1 MRKTLELKN
10 KISKLTL
17 ILILIGVSF
26 GFKNQTSEFSFIDKY
41 GNEII
46 IQNTELIP
54 ELINAEFLK
63 NNLNG
68 THFTFKL
75 KEDSDLKFEYRI
87 AEFVRINKTEYRL
100 RILQKPKSDKS
111 EDIIRY
117 VGYSNYR
124 MKLKKTKSGIELE
137 KVEFMYAEI

>member
-1 MRKTLELKN
+1 M
-10 KISKLTL
+10 TL

-26 GFKNQTSEFSFIDKY
+26 GLKAQTSEFSFTDKY
-41 GNEII
+41 GNEIKI
-46 IQNTELIP
+46 ENTKMIP
-54 ELINAEFLK
+54 ELIDEEFLK

-75 KEDSDLKFEYRI
+75 KEDAELKFEYRI
-87 AEFVRINKTEYRL
+87 MEFVRISKMEYRI
-100 RILQKPKSDKS
+100 RILQKPKSDKA

-124 MKLKKTKSGIELE
+124 MKLKKTKSGIELK

>member
-1 MRKTLELKN
+1 LRKTLELKN

-17 ILILIGVSF
+17 ILILIGLSF
-26 GFKNQTSEFSFIDKY
+26 GFKTQTSEFSFTDKY
-41 GNEII
+41 GNEITI
-46 IQNTELIP
+46 ENTEMIP
-54 ELINAEFLK
+54 ELINVEFLK

-75 KEDSDLKFEYRI
+75 KEDSELKFEYRI
-87 AEFVRINKTEYRL
+87 AEFVRINKMEYRL
-100 RILQKPKSDKS
+100 RILQKPKSDKA

-124 MKLKKTKSGIELE
+124 MKLKKTKSGIELH